1 MHFAEIATS
10 ISAPSTPRPREN
22 QDEKSFKVMI
32 QAFDDVEPTPSGLS
46 YSAWL
51 LFHAAPLGG
60 ASVAAAVAVCMCIKM
75 QVIKLR
81 TTLISIL
88 VIWTPFG
95 LEFHNS
101 NT

>member
-32 QAFDDVEPTPSGLS
+32 QAFDDVEPTPSALS

-60 ASVAAAVAVCMCIKM
+60 TSFATAVTVSMCIKIAVVCM
-75 QVIKLR
+75 
-81 TTLISIL
+81 
-88 VIWTPFG
+88 
-95 LEFHNS
+95 
-101 NT
+101 